1 MLEEKEKE
9 HLLWQDRAERE
20 NPEAR
25 ASIQRLDSRGRW
37 WWLEQRN
44 DLVKFSHSF
53 DILDL
58 FEACIQVLS
67 SCSSMSTNHRLW
79 TDWIS
84 GTMVLRALA

>member
-1 MLEEKEKE
+1 MKMLEEKEKE

-25 ASIQRLDSRGRW
+25 ASMQRLDSRGR

-44 DLVKFSHSF
+44 DLVKFSRSF

-58 FEACIQVLS
+58 FEARIQVLG
-67 SCSSMSTNHRLW
+67 SCSTNRRLW
-79 TDWIS
+79 TNWIS
-84 GTMVLRALA
+84 GTMALRALA

>member
-1 MLEEKEKE
+1 MLEEKE
-9 HLLWQDRAERE
+9 HLLWQDRADRE

-25 ASIQRLDSRGRW
+25 ASMQRLDSRGRW

-44 DLVKFSHSF
+44 DLVKFSRSF

-58 FEACIQVLS
+58 FEACIQVLG
-67 SCSSMSTNHRLW
+67 SCSTNCRLW

-84 GTMVLRALA
+84 RTMALGALA